1 MMPVLY
7 QFNKNVIAR
16 YESHIKDGMYFL
28 FNIQQNEYWMGNT
41 SSYVLLNNFRY
52 KNSIKTVIEE
62 SLEYFDIDKN
72 SLEKTLIKM
81 IDDLVKKGFIDKY
94 DRK

>member
-1 MMPVLY
+1 MPVLY

-16 YESHIKDGMYFL
+16 CESHIKDGMYFL